1 MQKEEYEEWMS
12 NDEDIP
18 VAATLIDLEI
28 SQAVLAVFRTG
39 VRGARLVP
47 LESRGP
53 QNLFDVHRS
62 AKPTVNLR
70 HWIEGG
76 VLKAMLRLWLHVD
89 KIRC

>member
-1 MQKEEYEEWMS
+1 MVKRH
-12 NDEDIP
+12 DISHHYTNNILYNTYTATCRYP
-18 VAATLIDLEI
+18 VAV
-28 SQAVLAVFRTG
+28 SRTG

-70 HWIEGG
+70 HSVGG
-76 VLKAMLRLWLHVD
+76 GGGLKTYSTYIVVLSQR
-89 KIRC
+89 